1 VRPVYSRPI
10 VYSEQ
15 LNSRFDG
22 RYAHDK
28 TPAVVRCTPQVLEG
42 AAVDDVPVTMT
53 GWRRVQAT

>member
-1 VRPVYSRPI
+1 MYSRPI

-22 RYAHDK
+22 RYAYDK

-42 AAVDDVPVTMT
+42 AAVDDVPVAMT
-53 GWRRVQAT
+53 G